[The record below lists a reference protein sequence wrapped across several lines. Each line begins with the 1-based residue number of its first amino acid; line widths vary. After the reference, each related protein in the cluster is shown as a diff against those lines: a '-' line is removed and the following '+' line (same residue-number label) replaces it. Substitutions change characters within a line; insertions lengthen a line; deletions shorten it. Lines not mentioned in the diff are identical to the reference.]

1 MNRELLQE
9 IDDYLNEKLDRC
21 ARIAKRKYRVWP
33 SAYASGAAVKCRK
46 GKIWRGVKE
55 EIEEEIELVD
65 EDKFKKTTGRPFT
78 LADLGI
84 DLEKMAEETLPNGAP
99 RYYINMFGIEKV
111 GINPVPLSKTATGKG
126 ATGYTS
132 TPIGVYAYPLNKTY
146 YDLLV
151 TGELPYRSSSPH
163 INILEAADP
172 SNMLYLVDEDSYLTY
187 CEIKMRVIGYSRT
200 LMNKGLPQDEC
211 FYYVKDVFDLE
222 GFPYSE
228 DLPGKNKVVQFA
240 KQLLADGITSVY
252 DPGRGLIHLGER
264 TQIVFLSP
272 KAYKLVHRI
281 NNKEVVGSR
290 KKEIINYIE
299 KNVGG
304 GNVFEKLLQMLLNKE
319 MKKFSDAVAPFLK
332 VKQPDK
338 SSKKDVEAYVRA
350 VFDFFTKFNM
360 FAFKRMEKIPEDE
373 REELG
378 FDSDLLEFLKRLP
391 NLLIH
396 TVWNINSLPP
406 YTSSERT
413 NPMIQQFLLSYPTDD
428 VRFALLK
435 TTGFIPFN
443 QEQAA
448 EIFNKLEEPEAI
460 DFVLTDFFNPLKL
473 IKSYS
478 GQKPEYSTFFRLI
491 KNKIFEESP
500 IGIRILFLR
509 KLFTAPKEIQ
519 QQAAITS
526 AEIKKYYINSGNEA
540 AASIGKSYLEK
551 MPFFKRLGLFEEID
565 GFLNE
570 TKKRNY
576 KPDFSR
582 EKAESAS
589 DTLQRLAT
597 DDQKLRNK
605 FDDLIK
611 SRGGWSSELVDEFV
625 AEKGTSKNDVFGDKE
640 SGRQDEFRDL
650 FSKLS
655 DTDYVGFS
663 DKDWDNFF
671 LLAQHFDSDRKLQKQ
686 AQKVLLKYRGEEDSN
701 YHYITDRISCA
712 ETGTQKYGT
721 QNGCNKDE
729 NLEEKKKRKYKP
741 DFSREE
747 DEGLHGWFARNQG
760 KGWVNCRTGGPCGRE
775 SADKGGKYPACRP
788 TMAQC
793 KSAGK
798 GPLRRKKSSKQ
809 ISWTGDKKND

>member
-46 GKIWRGVKE
+46 GKIWKDLEEGKVSSTLSSIAKGDQELRNEFAALIKSRGGWSQQLVDEFVAEKGTDKEDVFGDKKSGRQEQFANLFSSLTDDDYNDFSEEDWSNFWLVAQHADSNRPLQKKAQEILLNYKGEESGYYRYITDRISCAERGSQKYGTQAGCRVEGVKE

-65 EDKFKKTTGRPFT
+65 EDKFKKTTGTPFT
-78 LADLGI
+78 LANLGI

-111 GINPVPLSKTATGKG
+111 GINPAPLSKTATGKG
-126 ATGYTS
+126 AVGYTS

-151 TGELPYRSSSPH
+151 TGELPYRSTSPH
-163 INILEAADP
+163 VNILEATDP

-187 CEIKMRVIGYSRT
+187 CEIKMRVIGYSKT
-200 LMNKGLPQDEC
+200 LMDKGLPQDEC
-211 FYYVKDVFDLE
+211 FYYVKDVFGLE

-228 DLPGKNKVVQFA
+228 DRPGKNKVVQFA
-240 KQLLADGITSVY
+240 KQLLADGVTSVY

-338 SSKKDVEAYVRA
+338 SSKKDIEAYVRA
-350 VFDFFTKFNM
+350 VFDFFGKFG
-360 FAFKRMEKIPEDE
+360 AYVEKKKRMIPKEK
-373 REELG
+373 REEMG
-378 FDSDLLEFLKRLP
+378 YDDDLLNFLNNITFVLKYPVGALP
-391 NLLIH
+391 SGEVNF
-396 TVWNINSLPP
+396 
-406 YTSSERT
+406 T
-413 NPMIQQFLLSYPTDD
+413 NPMIRDFMLAYPTDE
-428 VRFALLK
+428 VRNALLK
-435 TTGFIPFN
+435 STGFIALK
-443 QEQAA
+443 QDEAA
-448 EIFNKLEEPEAI
+448 KIFNNLEDPNSI
-460 DFVLTDFFNPLKL
+460 DFALTDFFNPLK
-473 IKSYS
+473 IMKSYGS
-478 GQKPEYSTFFRLI
+478 KKIDYSEFLTSI

-500 IGIRILFLR
+500 IGIKILFLR
-509 KLFTAPKEIQ
+509 KLFIAPKEIQ
-519 QQAAITS
+519 QQAGITS

-551 MPFFKRLGLFEEID
+551 MPFFKRLGIFEEID
-565 GFLNE
+565 GFLE
-570 TKKRNY
+570 
-576 KPDFSR
+576 
-582 EKAESAS
+582 ES
-589 DTLQRLAT
+589 
-597 DDQKLRNK
+597 
-605 FDDLIK
+605 
-611 SRGGWSSELVDEFV
+611 
-625 AEKGTSKNDVFGDKE
+625 
-640 SGRQDEFRDL
+640 
-650 FSKLS
+650 
-655 DTDYVGFS
+655 
-663 DKDWDNFF
+663 
-671 LLAQHFDSDRKLQKQ
+671 
-686 AQKVLLKYRGEEDSN
+686 
-701 YHYITDRISCA
+701 
-712 ETGTQKYGT
+712 
-721 QNGCNKDE
+721 
-729 NLEEKKKRKYKP
+729 KKRKYNP

-747 DEGLHGWFARNQG
+747 DEGLHGWFARNKG

-809 ISWTGDKKND
+809 ISWTGDKKE